1 MNNEPLAKITAVTAA
16 EVCAHFDLQDEAK
29 PLLGDGLNPRDFVT
43 ALIEAEQCI
52 DAIHFMA
59 HALPV
64 REGIWW
70 GCLCM
75 QHALGDNLAPPD
87 RSAAAA
93 AVRWVMQPTEEN
105 RAMAGAP
112 ADAAPPPSVA
122 GALARAAF
130 QTGGNVAPPGAPRM
144 APEPFAAARSL
155 ALAVTLSSIKAE
167 PAKIAKTQRAYV
179 ELAIQVAEGRSI

>member
-1 MNNEPLAKITAVTAA
+1 MSNVPLVKITAATAA
-16 EVCAHFDLQDEAK
+16 EVCAHFDLQDKAK
-29 PLLGDGLNPRDFVT
+29 QLLRDGMSPHDFAA
-43 ALIEAEQCI
+43 ALIENKMCV
-52 DAIHFMA
+52 DAMEFMA
-59 HALPV
+59 HALPA

-75 QHALGDNLAPPD
+75 QHALGDNLSPPD

-105 RAMAGAP
+105 RAMAGPP
-112 ADAAPPPSVA
+112 ASAAPPPSGP

-144 APEPFAAARSL
+144 APEPFAAAKAL

-167 PAKIAKTQRAYV
+167 PAKIVKTQRAYV
-179 ELAIQVAEGRSI
+179 ELAIQVAEGRFI